1 MITLAAAILLAALPQ
16 AAPQK
21 PAPAKAPAGPRIVI
35 QLVSDLE
42 KPVPVS
48 DLERSE
54 EIAESV
60 IGKKN
65 ADPRVVGER
74 SVLWIRNAHV
84 DGKFFF
90 EQYHEGKYIG
100 RRAVLEIDPA
110 KLGEGRHRI
119 EPGGHEFSYSD
130 RAGLSSGDPDIRIDV
145 RTRLLRLHRVTV
157 YGVDAAR
164 SGPSEFRSVPMK
176 LGLFALNPEFR
187 LDGRTLPDYT
197 QASDLRS
204 GSGKVA
210 SPLTDALSHH
220 DKAFY
225 PLSVWLPANEKGQGY
240 LLYPT
245 GQAFR
250 VAPDG
255 KVDLEG
261 AGAPRVPGVQAD
273 GGALTIPHRTF
284 SGRVRSMGG
293 LGGVVGN
300 ARLQESMVL
309 GATLTP
315 LQFRAGTGTPP
326 PDFFLPIDN
335 DFSRRPHKFF
345 LADNTAGDEK
355 SVRLLA

>member
-65 ADPRVVGER
+65 ADARVLGER

-90 EQYHEGKYIG
+90 EQFHEGKYIG
-100 RRAVLEIDPA
+100 RRAVVEIDSA
-110 KLGEGRHRI
+110 QLGAGPHVI
-119 EPGGHEFSYSD
+119 EPGGHAFTYSEEK
-130 RAGLSSGDPDIRIDV
+130 GLSSSDPEIRIDG
-145 RTRLLRLHRVTV
+145 RTLLLRLHRVTI
-157 YGVDAAR
+157 YGVDEAK
-164 SGPSEFRSVPMK
+164 SGPPELRPVPMT
-176 LGLFALNPEFR
+176 LGLFTLNPDFKLE
-187 LDGRTLPDYT
+187 GTALPDFSRT
-197 QASDLRS
+197 ADPRS
-204 GSGKVA
+204 KPGKTDP
-210 SPLTDALSHH
+210 PLTDALSRH

-225 PLSVWLPANEKGQGY
+225 PLSVWLPSNQKGQGY

-250 VAPDG
+250 VAPEG
-255 KVDLEG
+255 KVDLESG
-261 AGAPRVPGVQAD
+261 GAPRIPGVQAD
-273 GGALTIPHRTF
+273 GGTLTIPHRSFTGKVSTLGTL
-284 SGRVRSMGG
+284 SGA
-293 LGGVVGN
+293 VGN
-300 ARLQESMVL
+300 
-309 GATLTP
+309 T
-315 LQFRAGTGTPP
+315 
-326 PDFFLPIDN
+326 
-335 DFSRRPHKFF
+335 
-345 LADNTAGDEK
+345 
-355 SVRLLA
+355 